1 MTRRRG
7 LAVLTVALASALIL
21 AVGVGGFAVHWWRS
35 PLSVERPTT
44 LTIEP
49 GGTAFGVAGALE
61 AAGLLEDGRPLPWIL
76 RLRGEAK
83 RLQAGEYGVA
93 PGETAGQL
101 LTRMVN
107 GEVVHHEF
115 RILEGSRVA
124 DVLAALRRQA
134 RLGQSLAQTRPE
146 TLLADLGLDIAAGT
160 LGPGHGEGWFFPDT
174 YQFTTGEEDR
184 TLLLRAHAKMTAEL
198 SAAWSQRMPE
208 LPYRSPYQ
216 VLIAASLIE
225 KETSRVEDRP
235 HVSQVLVG
243 RLRRNMRLQV
253 DPTVIYGLGD
263 AFDGDLRRA
272 DLRRPTPYNTYVH
285 RGLPPTPIALPG
297 REALLAAVRP
307 SGADYLYFV
316 ARGDGSSQF
325 SGTLAEHNAAVRKF
339 QLNRRPAP
347 REEA

>member
-1 MTRRRG
+1 MTCRRG

-21 AVGVGGFAVHWWRS
+21 AVGVGGFAVHWWRL

-44 LTIEP
+44 VTIEP

-61 AAGLLEDGRPLPWIL
+61 AAGLLEDGRLLPWIL

-124 DVLAALRRQA
+124 DVLAALRRQV
-134 RLGQSLAQTRPE
+134 RLGQSLAQARPE

-184 TLLLRAHAKMTAEL
+184 ALLLRAHAKMVAEL
-198 SAAWSQRMPE
+198 SAAWSRRMPE
-208 LPYRSPYQ
+208 LPYRSPYEA
-216 VLIAASLIE
+216 LIAASLIE
-225 KETSRVEDRP
+225 KETSRAADRP

>member
-21 AVGVGGFAVHWWRS
+21 AAGAGGFAVHWWRS

-115 RILEGSRVA
+115 RILEGSRIA

-174 YQFTTGEEDR
+174 YQFTTGEADR
-184 TLLLRAHAKMTAEL
+184 ALLLRAHAKMMAEL

-263 AFDGDLRRA
+263 VFDGDLRRA

-339 QLNRRPAP
+339 QLNRRSAP

>member
-21 AVGVGGFAVHWWRS
+21 AAGVGGFAVHWWRS
-35 PLSVERPTT
+35 PLSLERPTT
-44 LTIEP
+44 LIIEP

-124 DVLAALRRQA
+124 DVLAALRRQV
-134 RLGQSLAQTRPE
+134 RMGQSLAQARPE
-146 TLLADLGLDIAAGT
+146 TLLAELGLDIAAGT

-184 TLLLRAHAKMTAEL
+184 ALLLRAHAKMTAEL
-198 SAAWSQRMPE
+198 SAAWSRRMPE

-216 VLIAASLIE
+216 ALIAASLIE
-225 KETSRVEDRP
+225 KETSRAEDRP

>member
-21 AVGVGGFAVHWWRS
+21 AAGAGGFAVHWWRS
-35 PLSVERPTT
+35 PLFVERPTT

-107 GEVVHHEF
+107 GEVLHHEF

-134 RLGQSLAQTRPE
+134 RLGQSLAQARPE

-174 YQFTTGEEDR
+174 YQFTTGEADR
-184 TLLLRAHAKMTAEL
+184 ALLLRAHAKMTAEL
-198 SAAWSQRMPE
+198 SAAWSRRMPD

-243 RLRRNMRLQV
+243 RLQRNMRLQV

-297 REALLAAVRP
+297 REALFAAVRP

-339 QLNRRPAP
+339 QLNRRSAP